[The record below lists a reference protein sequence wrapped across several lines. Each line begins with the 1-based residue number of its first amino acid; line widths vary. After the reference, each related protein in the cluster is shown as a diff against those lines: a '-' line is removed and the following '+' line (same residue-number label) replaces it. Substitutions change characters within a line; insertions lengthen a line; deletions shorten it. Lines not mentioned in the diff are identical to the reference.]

1 MNSKLNK
8 WVIAVGIVTTS
19 ASAFAASDSAN
30 LSVGALVNNV
40 CAIGGGY
47 LDFGNASILVGSGSG
62 TRGANSPLDAAQAV
76 PVICTNGATAQIN
89 ADFGMFAS
97 GDIRR
102 MASGSNRLVYQLYTD
117 TSRTT
122 VLDTTTGAIN
132 YTGTGSNQTVTIYGR
147 ILASALSAAPK
158 GEYDDTVALTITYTP

>member
-8 WVIAVGIVTTS
+8 WLIAIGIVTTS
-19 ASAFAASDSAN
+19 AGAIAASDSAN
-30 LSVGALVNNV
+30 LGVGAVVNNV

-47 LDFGNASILVGSGSG
+47 LDFGNASILVASGAG
-62 TRGANSPLDAAQAV
+62 TRGANSPLNAAQTV

-89 ADFGMFAS
+89 ADFGLYAA

-117 TSRTT
+117 NTRTT

-132 YTGTGSNQTVTIYGR
+132 YTGIGSNQTVTIYGQ
-147 ILASALSAAPK
+147 ILATALAAAPK
-158 GEYDDTVALTITYTP
+158 GDYDDTVSLTITYTP